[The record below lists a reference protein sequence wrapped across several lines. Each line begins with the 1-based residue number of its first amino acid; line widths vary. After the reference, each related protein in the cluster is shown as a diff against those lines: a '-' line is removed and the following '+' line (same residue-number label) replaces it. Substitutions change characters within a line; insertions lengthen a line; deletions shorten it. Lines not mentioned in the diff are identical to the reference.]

1 MSLEDIAKLAGVSKS
16 TVSRVINDDERV
28 RDTTREKVQAVID
41 AQGYSPNLNA
51 RALVTNRTQTIAVVI
66 SNNISMFFD
75 TSHYFPSILRGISEA
90 SIQRDYA
97 MLLMLGAHNEDDVR
111 FTRRIIRNQMLD
123 GVVLV
128 SPAIGHPIIQ
138 EMLDTNTTFV
148 SADRIDIDND
158 NVNYVT
164 VENVESTRTAIN
176 HLITLGRRRI
186 LMIAGDKEIVDTH
199 DRILGYKLALSD
211 AGISFDPNL
220 LVIDKYNT
228 RAGYEAITRVL
239 NAEIAFDGV
248 FASQENIA
256 VGAMNAL
263 FDRGIQ
269 IPQDVSLVAFDDLVE
284 GKGGQIGISTMRQ
297 PVVEKGRQ
305 LCHTLIDLIEGDVS
319 APIRKALP
327 TELVI
332 RESCGGKETYLT
344 NY

>member
-1 MSLEDIAKLAGVSKS
+1 MSLEDIARLAGVSKS
-16 TVSRVINDDERV
+16 TVSRVINNDVHV
-28 RDTTREKVQAVID
+28 RDTTRRKVQAVID
-41 AQGYSPNLNA
+41 AQGYSPNVNA

-75 TSHYFPSILRGISEA
+75 TSHYFPSVLRGISEA

-97 MLLMLGAHNEDDVR
+97 MLLMLGKHNEDDVR

-123 GVVLV
+123 GVILV

-164 VENVESTRTAIN
+164 IENIDSSRTAVN
-176 HLITLGRRRI
+176 HLIKLGRRRI

-199 DRILGYKLALSD
+199 DRVLGYKLALRD
-211 AGISFDPNL
+211 AGISFEPDL
-220 LVIDKYNT
+220 LVIDKYST
-228 RAGYEAITRVL
+228 RSGYDAISRL
-239 NAEIAFDGV
+239 LSANIEFDAV

-256 VGAMNAL
+256 IGAMNAL
-263 FDRGIQ
+263 FENGIR

-284 GKGGQIGISTMRQ
+284 GKDVRIGISTMRQ

-305 LCHTLIDLIEGDVS
+305 LCHTLIDLIEGKVS
-319 APIRKALP
+319 APVRKSLATQLIIRA
-327 TELVI
+327 
-332 RESCGGKETYLT
+332 SCGSKE
-344 NY
+344 N

>member
-1 MSLEDIAKLAGVSKS
+1 MSLEDIARLAGVSKS
-16 TVSRVINDDERV
+16 TVSRVINNDDRV
-28 RDTTREKVQAVID
+28 RDTTRTKVQAVID
-41 AQGYSPNLNA
+41 AQGYMPNLNA

-75 TSHYFPSILRGISEA
+75 RSQYFPSILRGISEA
-90 SIQRDYA
+90 SVQRDYA
-97 MLLMLGAHNEDDVR
+97 MLLMLGTHNEDDVR

-148 SADRIDIDND
+148 SADRIDIDNE

-164 VENVESTRTAIN
+164 VENVESTQTAVN
-176 HLITLGRRRI
+176 HLIKLGRRRI

-199 DRILGYKLALSD
+199 DRILGYKLALSN
-211 AGISFDPNL
+211 AGISFDPDL
-220 LVIDKYNT
+220 LVIDQYST
-228 RAGYEAITRVL
+228 RAGYEAVSHL
-239 NAEIAFDGV
+239 LDDNVAFDGV

-269 IPQDVSLVAFDDLVE
+269 IPQDVSLVAFDDLLE
-284 GKGGQIGISTMRQ
+284 GTETQLGISTMRQ

-305 LCHTLIDLIEGDVS
+305 LCHTLIDLIEGKVS

-327 TELVI
+327 TELII
-332 RESCGGKETYLT
+332 RESCGGKE
-344 NY
+344 N

>member
-1 MSLEDIAKLAGVSKS
+1 MSLEDIARIAGVSKS
-16 TVSRVINDDERV
+16 TVSRVINNDVHV
-28 RDTTREKVQAVID
+28 RDTTRTKVQAVID

-66 SNNISMFFD
+66 SNNISTFFD

-97 MLLMLGAHNEDDVR
+97 MLLMLGKDNEDDVR

-123 GVVLV
+123 GVILV

-138 EMLDTNTTFV
+138 EMLDTKTIFV
-148 SADRIDIDND
+148 SADKIDIDDD

-164 VENVESTRTAIN
+164 VENINSTRTAIS
-176 HLITLGRRRI
+176 HLIKLGRRRI
-186 LMIAGDKEIVDTH
+186 LMIAGDIDIADTH
-199 DRILGYKLALSD
+199 DRIHGYKLALEE
-211 AGISFDPNL
+211 AGIPFDPEL

-228 RAGYEAITRVL
+228 RAGYDAISRL
-239 NAEIAFDGV
+239 LDADIEFDGV

-263 FDRGIQ
+263 SDRGIH

-284 GKGGQIGISTMRQ
+284 GNETQIGISTMRQ

-305 LCHTLIDLIEGDVS
+305 LCHTLIDLIEGKVS
-319 APIRKALP
+319 APIRKSLA
-327 TELVI
+327 TELII
-332 RESCGGKETYLT
+332 RESCGGKENQLT